1 MQQTLQG
8 LEYATVLYCVIEA
21 IVFFFS
27 GKVRMVKRI
36 SVNEDFISAMTLL
49 SEEDEPSVAVN
60 ETLERLV
67 C

>member
-21 IVFFFS
+21 IVFFS

-36 SVNEDFISAMTLL
+36 SVNEDFISAMTHL
-49 SEEDEPSVAVN
+49 SEEDEPSGAVN